1 MRGWTAKLP
10 LFPDS
15 GHVEMVKTRAD
26 GKRLLVYTDG
36 GNLEMKEAYAYSTSR
51 AHRSPPRWCAH
62 KVSLT
67 LLSLGAR
74 VFTSVDLAV

>member
-15 GHVEMVKTRAD
+15 GHVEIVKTRAD

-36 GNLEMKEAYAYSTSR
+36 GNLEMKEAYAYALDESGAPQPAEVVR
-51 AHRSPPRWCAH
+51 A
-62 KVSLT
+62 
-67 LLSLGAR
+67 
-74 VFTSVDLAV
+74 